1 MKGVALEW
9 ELHEFNPT
17 IMPLF
22 FACFFK
28 RICMWQSMI
37 KLNYMTFFVE
47 FNERLIMAG

>member
-22 FACFFK
+22 FAIFF
-28 RICMWQSMI
+28 
-37 KLNYMTFFVE
+37 LTYMYV
-47 FNERLIMAG
+47 AKYY